1 MKKFKRAIAFSA
13 IFAMALGVG
22 LLISNNKKQVE
33 AKADGKKDLSEV
45 ISFGA
50 SGYAYQYIDNFFADF
65 NLSEDIAPG
74 NHVYANDHW
83 QQLKENSK
91 LNFYD
96 GVVIND
102 KTLGEW
108 IVYDDGKMGIYPNN
122 TYVNAFPMSA
132 GGKYGP
138 VAAEIVNGSNKIA
151 FKFVLEYFP
160 MTNITITFKAGIFAM
175 EDNPNYK
182 LDNDLTFKSTLP
194 TNSAEFGAIR
204 FEKIN
209 ELNEVKKEFTIK
221 QAEYWR
227 NNDNGLGYTYRFYVL
242 WTNVPRNKALVSQAC
257 PADHYRY
264 FYNDILL
271 NNKPIIDYLSWARGN
286 NKDFSEQTTGTAD
299 PLGNDWTINP
309 AYAMEHPLGKQCAN
323 YDMAIQMSVVVD
335 QDNYVFFIYIPEQMF
350 VDLPELGTPLFGIKE
365 DALWQSLDEE
375 GNPILVRNTK
385 TVDNSLGVNATDLT
399 VETRAD
405 GAGILRVNMDD
416 KFDVGYNFSDKK
428 MGMHALD
435 KILIDGKSI
444 NYWNEN
450 SPVTL
455 NGFDYDGFKLEEILN
470 KAIIT
475 FAQSDAEN
483 PSLQIIIHPDL
494 WAEWKNSN
502 HIVSI
507 PANLGTYKD
516 GGAEYY
522 YIKNDFSS
530 SSLDYFLGEI
540 TNILDGAYSGDALAS
555 VKAKLNAL
563 PTFAKNAFDNND
575 EYASYRAT
583 VANWELEKYKDDAN
597 AELMNYKAGEFREDE
612 ENDRVG
618 YINAAALDIADAT
631 TTAAVDT
638 IVSDTKAL
646 IDNLKTAAEYDAEEL
661 AGYKEAAVN
670 ELNNYKNEE
679 DYLEADWQE
688 IQGLINSGVSEIN
701 AATNKQGVDDA
712 LSTSKAL
719 INAVPNK
726 EARELAASKLAATTE
741 LNAIDTSIYREEEKA
756 EVQAIIATA
765 TTNINNATS
774 KEDVAT
780 LLANAKATI
789 ALIKTDAQ
797 KTAEELAEA
806 KVEAKNELESYKND
820 EGLFRE
826 AEANRRLEIVN
837 SGKEAIDNAENKE
850 AVNTAL
856 ANAKGEIDALKTA
869 AQYEEEEA
877 FINAKAAAKKEIEDY
892 ATSKGESN
900 YSTRGWAEIQS
911 YVDTGKQSID
921 SDNCNTQSK
930 INQIVSNV
938 KSLIDTVITK
948 DAEEL
953 EAAKNNAINDLRE
966 YYNNIDASKYTQ
978 ENVNKLAL
986 IKDDGERAIEA
997 ATSIEAVNSALA
1009 DAKAKLDAVEKVSP
1023 AKSNSCGG
1031 NIMATSLILSSV
1043 ALIGATLL
1051 VLKKRKDY

>member
-1 MKKFKRAIAFSA
+1 MKKFKRAIAFST
-13 IFAMALGVG
+13 IFAMVLGVG

-108 IVYDDGKMGIYPNN
+108 IAYDDGKMGIYPNN

-132 GGKYGP
+132 GGIYGP
-138 VAAEIVNGSNKIA
+138 VAAEIVNGSNVIA

-204 FEKIN
+204 FEKID

-221 QAEYWR
+221 QVDYWG
-227 NNDNGLGYTYRFYVL
+227 NKDNGLGYTYRFYVL
-242 WTNVPRNKALVSQAC
+242 WTNVPRNKTLVNQSCA
-257 PADHYRY
+257 ADHYRY
-264 FYNDILL
+264 LYNDILL

-286 NKDFSEQTTGTAD
+286 NKDFSEQTTTVVN
-299 PLGNDWTINP
+299 PLGSNWTANP
-309 AYAMEHPLGKQCAN
+309 AYVMTHPIGSQAAN
-323 YDMAIQMSVVVD
+323 YDMAIQTNVVVD

-399 VETRAD
+399 VENRAD
-405 GAGILRVNMDD
+405 GAGILRINMDN
-416 KFDVGYNFSDKK
+416 KFEVGYNFSDKK
-428 MGMHALD
+428 FGMYALD

-455 NGFDYDGFKLEEILN
+455 NSFDYDNFKLEEILN

-475 FAQSDAEN
+475 YAQHDAEN

-494 WAEWKNSN
+494 WAVWKDSN
-502 HIVSI
+502 HTVSI

-530 SSLDYFLGEI
+530 SSLDYFIGEI
-540 TNILDGAYSGDALAS
+540 TVILDGAYSDNALAS
-555 VKAKLNAL
+555 VKAKLNDL
-563 PTFAKNAFDNND
+563 PTFAKDAFDNND

-597 AELMNYKAGEFREDE
+597 A
-612 ENDRVG
+612 
-618 YINAAALDIADAT
+618 
-631 TTAAVDT
+631 
-638 IVSDTKAL
+638 
-646 IDNLKTAAEYDAEEL
+646 
-661 AGYKEAAVN
+661 

-712 LSTSKAL
+712 LSASKAL
-719 INAVPNK
+719 IDAVPNK
-726 EARELAASKLAATTE
+726 EARELAASKLEATTE

-756 EVQAIIATA
+756 EVESIISTA

-780 LLANAKATI
+780 LLANAKAAI
-789 ALIKTDAQ
+789 ALI
-797 KTAEELAEA
+797 
-806 KVEAKNELESYKND
+806 
-820 EGLFRE
+820 
-826 AEANRRLEIVN
+826 
-837 SGKEAIDNAENKE
+837 
-850 AVNTAL
+850 
-856 ANAKGEIDALKTA
+856 KTA

-877 FINAKAAAKKEIEDY
+877 FINAKEAAKKEIEDY

-921 SDNCNTQSK
+921 SDNCNTQAK

-938 KSLIDTVITK
+938 KSLIDTVPTK
-948 DAEEL
+948 DVEEL

-978 ENVNKLAL
+978 ENVNKLAS

-1043 ALIGATLL
+1043 ALIGITLL
-1051 VLKKRKDY
+1051 VLKKRKEY